1 MNLDVERYY
10 AVNKLFLLQIGGWPY
25 QRKIIKIL
33 IPCLMTIVLYSAI
46 VTQFRRLLQLMN
58 KHWELFNSEFERH
71 ILRYNAGI
79 GQKVANYFAVYLNA
93 TLIFHL
99 LTPFMPKILDI
110 VIPLNES
117 RPLAYVYRAEHRV
130 DKEKY
135 YYPIVFHS
143 YMTCIIV
150 VVIIFTVDTTYL
162 KCVLHACSLF
172 TAISQRLE
180 NITGEADTILDDYEK
195 IHSGTHYHLEMF
207 MEKNSSAGNDY
218 SELMTC
224 LKKHQLALEHAQ
236 TLDSMF
242 TQATLI
248 LLSLNMVVLSVIGIQ
263 FVNNLTQGEIIKY
276 VFVTYGVFIHLIYMC
291 IPGQLLID
299 RSREVFDKAYS
310 SAWYTF
316 SIKSRKLLR
325 VLLYRS
331 LAPCTLTAGK
341 MFVMSM
347 TTCSSVLLLYD
358 TWGDIDIV
366 VECTITLTPLFA
378 ASTKL
383 INIVVNNDKFQ
394 RLLQLMNEHWEF
406 FNSEYERHILRHY
419 ASIGQKV
426 TSYYAVYFTIT
437 LISYLLIPLIP
448 RILDIVIPLNESRPL
463 AYIYQAEYRVDE
475 EKYYYLII
483 FHTYIVSTITT
494 TILFTVDT
502 TYIVCTLHACSLFTA
517 ISWRLENIIGEADTK
532 SDNNEKIYTGMH
544 YHLEIFAEKH
554 GSANNDY
561 RELIMCLKK
570 HQLAL
575 EHVKT
580 LDSIFTHATFILLS
594 LNVLILSVIGI
605 QLINNLTHTE
615 EVIRYGFITFAAFI
629 HLVCMCIPGQLLI
642 DRSTDVFDKAYGSS
656 WYTFSVKSKKLL
668 RVLLYR
674 SLAPCTLTAGKM
686 FVMSM
691 TMCSS
696 VMQTAMSYFTAF
708 LSVKK

>member
-1 MNLDVERYY
+1 MNMDMERYY
-10 AVNKLFLLQIGGWPY
+10 AVNKLFLLRIGGWPY
-25 QRKIIKIL
+25 QRKVIKIL
-33 IPCLMTIVLYSAI
+33 IPCLFTIVHCSTI
-46 VTQFRRLLQLMN
+46 VTQ
-58 KHWELFNSEFERH
+58 
-71 ILRYNAGI
+71 
-79 GQKVANYFAVYLNA
+79 
-93 TLIFHL
+93 
-99 LTPFMPKILDI
+99 
-110 VIPLNES
+110 
-117 RPLAYVYRAEHRV
+117 
-130 DKEKY
+130 
-135 YYPIVFHS
+135 
-143 YMTCIIV
+143 
-150 VVIIFTVDTTYL
+150 
-162 KCVLHACSLF
+162 
-172 TAISQRLE
+172 
-180 NITGEADTILDDYEK
+180 
-195 IHSGTHYHLEMF
+195 
-207 MEKNSSAGNDY
+207 
-218 SELMTC
+218 
-224 LKKHQLALEHAQ
+224 
-236 TLDSMF
+236 
-242 TQATLI
+242 
-248 LLSLNMVVLSVIGIQ
+248 
-263 FVNNLTQGEIIKY
+263 
-276 VFVTYGVFIHLIYMC
+276 
-291 IPGQLLID
+291 
-299 RSREVFDKAYS
+299 
-310 SAWYTF
+310 
-316 SIKSRKLLR
+316 
-325 VLLYRS
+325 
-331 LAPCTLTAGK
+331 
-341 MFVMSM
+341 
-347 TTCSSVLLLYD
+347 VLLLYD

-426 TSYYAVYFTIT
+426 TSYFAVYFTIT
-437 LISYLLIPLIP
+437 LVSYLLIPLIP

-502 TYIVCTLHACSLFTA
+502 TYIVCALHACSLFTA
-517 ISWRLENIIGEADTK
+517 ISWRLENIIGDQADTK
-532 SDNNEKIYTGMH
+532 SDNNEKIYTGTH
-544 YHLEIFAEKH
+544 YDLEIFVEKH

-561 RELIMCLKK
+561 RELMMCLKK

-580 LDSIFTHATFILLS
+580 LDSMFTHVTFILLS

-615 EVIRYGFITFAAFI
+615 EVIRYGFITFGAFT

-656 WYTFSVKSKKLL
+656 WYTFSVKSRKLL